1 MGPLAVFA
9 AKSRTVLEDSAG
21 VVPFSR
27 GSLGGDG
34 LLILIAFNSFALR
47 LFRLRVTLG
56 LEVSI
61 MLHQPVALPESEEA
75 QVRELHRMLQLGSP
89 ALVGA
94 NGERLE
100 LPEAVFRLLKDIVR
114 NMQHGR
120 AIVLVPENQQLTTQ
134 RAADLLG
141 VSRPHLIKLLETGDL
156 PYHKVGSHRRVYL
169 KDLVAYQKRRDLERK
184 AALNRIAKEAF
195 ESGLYDR
202 TGIPEGGED
211 E

>member
-1 MGPLAVFA
+1 MF
-9 AKSRTVLEDSAG
+9 
-21 VVPFSR
+21 
-27 GSLGGDG
+27 
-34 LLILIAFNSFALR
+34 
-47 LFRLRVTLG
+47 
-56 LEVSI
+56 
-61 MLHQPVALPESEEA
+61 HQPVALPESEEA
-75 QVRELHRMLQLGSP
+75 QIRELHRMLQLGSP

-94 NGERLE
+94 DGERLE

-141 VSRPHLIKLLETGDL
+141 VSRPHLIKMLEPGVL
-156 PYHKVGSHRRVYL
+156 PCHKVGSHRRVYL

-184 AALNRIAKEAF
+184 AAINRIAKEAF